1 MVESLQAANT
11 AERLAGEAA
20 LADVAL
26 ECHNEPKAARRRVI
40 VLLAGTPAL
49 YVSAQAGSATE
60 AASWTGRPERVVGWG
75 ALPPLAAG
83 GAVEV
88 AAAMQTAPAPAGMA
102 ETFGRVWDC
111 NGAVSLIGPDR
122 CGRGSCARL

>member
-1 MVESLQAANT
+1 VESLQEANT

-26 ECHNEPKAARRRVI
+26 ECHNESKAARRRVI

-49 YVSAQAGSATE
+49 YVSAQAGWATE

-75 ALPPLAAG
+75 ALRPLAAG